1 MALSRIGSAA
11 SILQLFFAAPASAQV
26 GPPDQAG
33 PPHQA
38 VEAQQEEVHEAIFS
52 CDRQQGNEIVVC
64 GGRDRARAEER
75 SPYRLPLPVER
86 EEEQAGGAQG
96 RALDAGSSR
105 CTAVG
110 RAQQCNQGLGIV
122 RRRF

>member
-11 SILQLFFAAPASAQV
+11 SILLLSAAPSWAQT
-26 GPPDQAG
+26 GPPDEVG

-52 CDRQQGNEIVVC
+52 CDRQQGDEIVVC
-64 GGRDRARAEER
+64 GGRDAARAEAR

-86 EEEQAGGAQG
+86 DAERAGAGQD
-96 RALDAGSSR
+96 RALGAGSDR
-105 CTAVG
+105 CSAVG
-110 RAQQCNQGLGIV
+110 RAQQCNQGLRVIG
-122 RRRF
+122 RRF